1 MTKTYIKRVVALAT
15 LASIG
20 YVSLPAHAET
30 AIEAALRERRE
41 AAERIIELRQILHH
55 NSHRL
60 LLSIRRTRD
69 VVEQAMGGK
78 VSDGHDLKTTRVWAR
93 QRVQELRARLHGLR
107 HWVHGRIAALMDRR
121 VQLASWLQ
129 SSVIFRVCPVPSY
142 TSIAN
147 NFGIMV
153 RLPGVPV
160 HRHMGDDVSAP
171 YGSPI
176 LAPFDGYASSGSS
189 ELGGLEVRVRGQLGY
204 VYNAHLSSLGNLGYV
219 HTGDVVGYVG
229 DSGDAVGSHDHLEWH
244 PWNGAAVDP
253 QPYLATACLPI

>member
-1 MTKTYIKRVVALAT
+1 MKTSIKRVLALGV

-20 YVSLPAHAET
+20 YVTLPAQAET
-30 AIEAALRERRE
+30 SIQAAVRERRE
-41 AAERIIELRQILHH
+41 AAERIVELRQILHRK
-55 NSHRL
+55 SQRL
-60 LLSIRRTRD
+60 EANIRHPER
-69 VVEQAMGGK
+69 ALHGM
-78 VSDGHDLKTTRVWAR
+78 VSDIASSERAQALMR
-93 QRVQELRARLHGLR
+93 QRVREARARLHGLR
-107 HWVHGRIAALMDRR
+107 HWVWGRIAALMERR
-121 VQLASWLQ
+121 KQIASWLDTT
-129 SSVIFRVCPVPSY
+129 VIFKVCPVPSY

-160 HRHMGDDVSAP
+160 HRHMGDDVTAP

-189 ELGGLEVRVRGQLGY
+189 ELGGLEVRVQGELGY

-219 HTGDVVGYVG
+219 RAGDVVGYVG
-229 DSGDAVGSHDHLEWH
+229 DTGDAVGSHDHLEWH

-253 QPYLATACLPI
+253 QLYLVTACLPV